1 MEDFYKIFCAK
12 ILDVINTAESS
23 LTHAEL
29 KYFLKDC
36 KKIIE
41 EKMEEKDFN

>member
-12 ILDVINTAESS
+12 ILDVINKAEAA
-23 LTHAEL
+23 LTHAEI

-36 KKIIE
+36 KKMIE
-41 EKMEEKDFN
+41 EKMEDKDK